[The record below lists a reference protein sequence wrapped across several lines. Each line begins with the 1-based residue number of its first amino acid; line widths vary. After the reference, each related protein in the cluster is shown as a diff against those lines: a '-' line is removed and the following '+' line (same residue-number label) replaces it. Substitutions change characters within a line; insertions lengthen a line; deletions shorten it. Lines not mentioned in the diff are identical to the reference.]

1 MTPISEYGEVGLIQH
16 ITKNF
21 PIINADTIK
30 TVGDDAAV
38 IRAAKDK
45 VNVVSTDMLLEG
57 VHFDLSY
64 VPLKHLGYKAVAV
77 NVSDIV
83 AMNAKPYGITV
94 GLAMSNRFPVEAIDE
109 LYEGMRLACEKYGI
123 ELLGGDTCSSK
134 QGLVLSITALG
145 VGDEDKIVYRNGA
158 KATDL
163 ICVTGDLG
171 AAYAGFLVL
180 DREKATYLGN
190 PDLQPDLEPY
200 DYVVKRQLKPEA
212 RLKIIEKL
220 AELGVKPTAMIDISD
235 GLASELHH
243 ICTQSRCGST
253 IYADR
258 LPIDPQTAS
267 VGEEFKISPVT
278 FAMNGGED
286 YELLFTL
293 DISHF
298 NAIKDIQEIT
308 IIGHITPD
316 VGQMDIVLSPGN
328 IATITAQGWKHF

>member
-1 MTPISEYGEVGLIQH
+1 MTPISEYGEVGLIRH

-21 PIINADTIK
+21 PVLYENTLK
-30 TVGDDAAV
+30 QVGDDAAV
-38 IRAAKDK
+38 IRCEKDK
-45 VNVVSTDMLLEG
+45 VNVMTTDMLLEG

-94 GLAMSNRFPVEAIDE
+94 GLAMSNRFPVEAIEE
-109 LYEGMRLACEKYGI
+109 LYEGMRLACEKYGV

-134 QGLVLSITALG
+134 QGLIISITALG
-145 VGDEDKIVYRNGA
+145 VGEEGQIVYRNGA

-163 ICVTGDLG
+163 VCVTGDVG

-180 DREKATYLGN
+180 EREKATFLGN
-190 PDLQPDLEPY
+190 PDVQPDLDMY

-212 RLKIIEKL
+212 QVKIIEKL
-220 AELGVKPTAMIDISD
+220 AALNIKPTSMIDISD
-235 GLASELHH
+235 GIASELHH
-243 ICTQSRCGST
+243 LCSQSKCGAT

-258 LPIDPQTAS
+258 LPIDHQTVD

-298 NAIKDIQEIT
+298 ETIKKIPEIT

-316 VGQMDIVLSPGN
+316 EGQLDIVLSPGN
-328 IATITAQGWKHF
+328 MATITAQGWKHF